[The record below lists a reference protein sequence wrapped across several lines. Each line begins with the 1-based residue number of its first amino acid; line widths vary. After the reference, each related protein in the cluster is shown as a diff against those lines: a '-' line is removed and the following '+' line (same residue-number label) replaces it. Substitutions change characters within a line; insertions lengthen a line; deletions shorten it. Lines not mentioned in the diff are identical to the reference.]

1 MSKRTN
7 VRTNETTNGKQK
19 GKTPSSAY
27 KTVIINKMLLQFVD
41 FMNSSQWF
49 ERRRQNRRPLTVCS
63 SPLKSLIYTYSQM
76 SQNVFIKFRRY
87 SV

>member
-7 VRTNETTNGKQK
+7 VRTNEPTNGKQK

-49 ERRRQNRRPLTVCS
+49 ERRQNRRPLTVCS
-63 SPLKSLIYTYSQM
+63 SPLESLIYTYSQM